1 MMQIKRRL
9 ATAYEELGGTRIGEA
24 GMNAAPDRSK
34 PQDRDHAGVRI
45 PPPKLFLAGLALGF
59 LLEWLWPLGW
69 FEGLPTLPR
78 LGLGGVLTAAGVA
91 LMASAMGL
99 FKKAGTAI
107 PPWEP
112 TTALVTAGVYR
123 FSRNPIYLSV
133 VLIYVGLALLFA
145 WGWALLL
152 LVPVL
157 VILQLA
163 VIRREE
169 AYLERRFGDHYRQ
182 YRARVRRWL

>member
-1 MMQIKRRL
+1 
-9 ATAYEELGGTRIGEA
+9 
-24 GMNAAPDRSK
+24 MNAAPGSG
-34 PQDRDHAGVRI
+34 PQDQDHAGVRI

-69 FEGLPTLPR
+69 FAGLPTLPR
-78 LGLGGVLTAAGVA
+78 LGLGAVLTLAGVA

-112 TTALVTAGVYR
+112 TTALVTTGVYR

-133 VLIYVGLALLFA
+133 VLFYVGLSLLFA

-163 VIRREE
+163 VIAARRPISS
-169 AYLERRFGDHYRQ
+169 AASGTSIGNIACASAAGSDGLVPQRSRRFWRLAAG
-182 YRARVRRWL
+182 AWRRTR

>member
-1 MMQIKRRL
+1 
-9 ATAYEELGGTRIGEA
+9 
-24 GMNAAPDRSK
+24 MNAVPGGSG
-34 PQDRDHAGVRI
+34 PQEQDHAGVRV
-45 PPPKLFLAGLALGF
+45 PPPKLFLSGLALGF

-69 FEGLPTLPR
+69 FDTVPAVPR
-78 LGLGGVLTAAGVA
+78 WAAGAVLTGAGVA
-91 LMASAMGL
+91 LMASAMSL

-112 TTALVTAGVYR
+112 TTALVTTGVYR
-123 FSRNPIYLSV
+123 FSRNPIYLSAV
-133 VLIYVGLALLFA
+133 MIYVGLAVLFA
-145 WGWALLL
+145 RGWALLL

-157 VILQLA
+157 VILQMA

-169 AYLERRFGDHYRQ
+169 AYLERRFGDPYRQ